1 MKNYL
6 FLLLAS
12 LMALAGCSELGSKD
26 SAAINPGGGSGTGG
40 SMARFAVAGN
50 YLYVVN
56 QNSLQVYEVTQSADP
71 TYRQKASLGFGVE
84 TIFPY
89 NNHLFIGTQ
98 TGMYIMNLDNPAS
111 PRQAA
116 LYRHIFSC
124 DPVVAQGHYAYVTLR
139 NGTACNT
146 GPNRLEV
153 VDISNLSNPVR
164 VNSIDMIN
172 PHGLGIDGNLLFV
185 SEGDA
190 GLKIFDATDP
200 AKPKLVKM
208 FDNIRSYDVIPNRS
222 VLIVTGKDG
231 IMQYRYDAAQ
241 PSKELVHLSTLPV
254 E

>member
-1 MKNYL
+1 MKNN
-6 FLLLAS
+6 FLSLLIGLA
-12 LMALAGCSELGSKD
+12 ALTGCSELGSKD
-26 SAAINPGGGSGTGG
+26 SANVSPSGGSGTGG

-56 QNSLQVYEVTQSADP
+56 HNSLLVYDVQKTADP
-71 TYRQKASLGFGVE
+71 NRLQKVPLDFGVE

-111 PRQAA
+111 PRQTA

-124 DPVVAQGHYAYVTLR
+124 DPVVAQGNYAYVTLR

-153 VDISNLSNPVR
+153 VDISNLSNPVQ

-190 GLKIFDATDP
+190 GLKVFDATDP
-200 AKPKLVKM
+200 VKLKLIKT
-208 FDNIRSYDVIPNRS
+208 FTDIRSYDVIPNRS

-231 IMQYRYDAAQ
+231 IFQYRYDASQ
-241 PSKELVHLSTLPV
+241 QLTLLSKLPV
-254 E
+254 EN